1 MKILGDGI
9 VLVSKICYNKA
20 AADAAKVL
28 TQTQAARSLTDMSLF
43 YIHRTNGMPGGE
55 LLKLYLPL
63 AHNEKGG
70 MSSDFVGNLHDA
82 HVFRGIART
91 FGSSG
96 RNCL

>member
-9 VLVSKICYNKA
+9 VLISKIWYNKA

-28 TQTQAARSLTDMSLF
+28 TQTQAARSLTDRSLF

-55 LLKLYLPL
+55 LLKLHLPL
-63 AHNEKGG
+63 VHNEKGG
-70 MSSDFVGNLHDA
+70 MFNDLVGNLCDA
-82 HVFRGIART
+82 HVFRGVARAI
-91 FGSSG
+91 GSSG